1 MAALA
6 QISFITGIMCANLSA
21 KDQRQ
26 GLLCLILT
34 FAPQDHRRKTPNC
47 GHCAS
52 DAGAISVGVVV
63 SLEESFV
70 GGRAHRYSRLNFK
83 RHRIAAFAEWRQLLS
98 A

>member
-70 GGRAHRYSRLNFK
+70 GGG
-83 RHRIAAFAEWRQLLS
+83 RIATHASISSGTVSLLS
-98 A
+98 LSGANY